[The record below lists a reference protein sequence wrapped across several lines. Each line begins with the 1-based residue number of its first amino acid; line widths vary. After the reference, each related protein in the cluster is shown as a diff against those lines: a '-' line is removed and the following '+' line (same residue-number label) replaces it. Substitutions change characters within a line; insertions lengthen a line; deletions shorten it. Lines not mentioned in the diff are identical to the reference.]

1 MRHLVWKTALMA
13 LLLLVAPSAALA
25 QEDDN
30 SMDFTMEDAEGEGDG
45 DSSMDFTVDEAEA
58 TIPTEGIT
66 VTGLILRADSN
77 VSLEALQAANDA
89 LLAELDKLVQYG
101 YQNVPNFGL
110 SDEFAAMGEQGAQDC
125 LYNPICLNRL
135 GREQG
140 LQRMV
145 IGRLGGS
152 RGDFSISLDLINPE
166 AGVVEKYVSRT
177 VKGSRAELAETI
189 SSSVPRLFDVRV
201 AGKGGSDTEL
211 PPAEPSQLQKAM
223 AWSTLGVGVVSIGV
237 GAFVGL
243 SARGTESDVED
254 NANAG
259 NITQVDAESQIQD
272 AKDKALLANVFY
284 GVGIAAG
291 VTSALLFLITPGSD
305 IATEEELAHE
315 RFEIK
320 PLIGP
325 DAAGVQ
331 AGFSW

>member
-1 MRHLVWKTALMA
+1 MAPPQLA
-13 LLLLVAPSAALA
+13 LLLLVAPSVALA

-30 SMDFTMEDAEGEGDG
+30 SMDFTMEDAEGEGEG

-152 RGDFSISLDLINPE
+152 RRRLGGRLRLHRRLP
-166 AGVVEKYVSRT
+166 GVRFRRRVRRR
-177 VKGSRAELAETI
+177 GRGRRGLL
-189 SSSVPRLFDVRV
+189 RGCHGLLRGRCGFLF
-201 AGKGGSDTEL
+201 
-211 PPAEPSQLQKAM
+211 
-223 AWSTLGVGVVSIGV
+223 
-237 GAFVGL
+237 
-243 SARGTESDVED
+243 
-254 NANAG
+254 
-259 NITQVDAESQIQD
+259 
-272 AKDKALLANVFY
+272 
-284 GVGIAAG
+284 
-291 VTSALLFLITPGSD
+291 
-305 IATEEELAHE
+305 
-315 RFEIK
+315 
-320 PLIGP
+320 
-325 DAAGVQ
+325 
-331 AGFSW
+331 